1 MLARLLELARAN
13 AAIGTLCAAGVL
25 CSLLHPVAARAQAP
39 RLPAQAPR
47 LPAQALRLPAQ
58 APKLPAQAPKL
69 FEVDVAGG
77 RFVGMPVHW
86 SRHDAVVLEPSGR
99 MQFIEQ
105 SNVEAHRTLSV
116 DFAPQSIT
124 EARVQLQ
131 HELGARYE
139 TVVFGPYVLAVP
151 VGQAERWRSRFS
163 SLLAGYVRYFDV
175 RQWSLR
181 RPDFPLCVVVYATR
195 AEFLAYSQTEIRQIP
210 SSLVGCYSPRS
221 NRCALYNID
230 FGNETSVAGGD
241 RLTNW
246 SETEATIVHEAVHQ
260 LAYNTGIHQRLSMD
274 PLWFVEGL
282 ASMFE
287 QPSVY
292 DLRQQQATTLSRMDV
307 ARTQRLRSIVNQPS
321 LLLEHLQ
328 SLIVSDELFQRS
340 PAVAYDLSWALT
352 YYLAERMPTE
362 LRQYSS
368 RLAGRPFGDYA
379 SHHRERDFR
388 QAFGGDLSLLAG
400 RLSRL
405 LQEAQ

>member
-1 MLARLLELARAN
+1 MLARLLGLARAGAALGMLCVMWPPA
-13 AAIGTLCAAGVL
+13 AAIGQQAAG
-25 CSLLHPVAARAQAP
+25 
-39 RLPAQAPR
+39 LPAR
-47 LPAQALRLPAQ
+47 
-58 APKLPAQAPKL
+58 APKL

-86 SRHDAVVLEPSGR
+86 GRHDAVVLEPSGR

-105 SNVEAHRTLSV
+105 RDIEVHRTLDV
-116 DFAPQSIT
+116 DFAPQSIA

-131 HELGARYE
+131 NELGAKYE
-139 TVVFGPYVLAVP
+139 TVVFGPYVLAAP

-163 SLLAGYVRYFDV
+163 SLLAGYVRYFEV
-175 RQWSLR
+175 RRWSLR

-195 AEFLAYSQTEIRQIP
+195 DEFLDHSRAEIRQLP
-210 SSLVGCYSPRS
+210 YSLVGCYSPRS
-221 NRCALYNID
+221 NRCALYNI
-230 FGNETSVAGGD
+230 NLVSETTGTGASANQ
-241 RLTNW
+241 RLTDW
-246 SETEATIVHEAVHQ
+246 TETEATIVHEAVHQ

-292 DLRQQQATTLSRMDV
+292 DLRQQQATTLSRIDGT
-307 ARTQRLRSIVNQPS
+307 RTRRLRGIINQPS

-328 SLIVSDELFQRS
+328 SLTTSDELFQRS
-340 PAVAYDLSWALT
+340 PAIAYDLSWALT
-352 YYLAERMPTE
+352 FYLAERMPSE

-368 RLAGRPFGDYA
+368 ALAVRPFGEYPA
-379 SHHRERDFR
+379 HARERDFR

-405 LQEAQ
+405 LQEVP